1 MNQVTEYLDFNSKRA
16 SSFRLMRSIC
26 LLLTLVY
33 APMVYSQN
41 AYVLDGVILDSTG
54 APLEF
59 GNLYIYNPSDSSII
73 EGALITDGKFVSP
86 VILEPS
92 VYIKITSFGY
102 TDYFKSVKNA
112 GKADTISIGTIHL
125 VSDITF
131 GPVTVVGETPIFE
144 NDGTSTIINVAKTIL
159 SGSIT
164 PLEILKKSPGI
175 LVNGSS
181 VTVLGRGNAA
191 LYLNGQKITVD
202 QLNNIPVDQI
212 LKFEIIRNPSA
223 RYDGD
228 AAAVIKVITKNYRSE
243 GTNIG
248 LRQSLTYPPF
258 IRFVHFFVGFDNWR
272 HNKLLASNRSF
283 HIKMTFAD
291 FIVTTKCKEYHSS

>member
-1 MNQVTEYLDFNSKRA
+1 
-16 SSFRLMRSIC
+16 
-26 LLLTLVY
+26 
-33 APMVYSQN
+33 
-41 AYVLDGVILDSTG
+41 
-54 APLEF
+54 
-59 GNLYIYNPSDSSII
+59 
-73 EGALITDGKFVSP
+73 
-86 VILEPS
+86 
-92 VYIKITSFGY
+92 
-102 TDYFKSVKNA
+102 
-112 GKADTISIGTIHL
+112 
-125 VSDITF
+125 
-131 GPVTVVGETPIFE
+131 
-144 NDGTSTIINVAKTIL
+144 
-159 SGSIT
+159 
-164 PLEILKKSPGI
+164 
-175 LVNGSS
+175 VNGSS

-228 AAAVIKVITKNYRSE
+228 AAAVIKIITKNYRNE